1 MKKYEIAEKGRGFLA
16 INCAALRS
24 SHTDWQSALRDTQRA
39 ETHTEHDAMYTRST
53 TMSMSFT
60 YPSHSAYRPMA
71 RSTEPEV
78 FTFDQVPD
86 PHFSPLRQQ
95 QQQQRRRVTRVMYP
109 AKVRKYLPPAE
120 KNPAKRWL
128 LALCLVL
135 LAQIYTERDDEHD
148 MTETAALSDAFAGEL
163 PGDVASASSPLF
175 LHLRSAEETARRMTS
190 CSKDSGPSM
199 NTSCEMEETEVH
211 EPRQHRW
218 QQRNNP
224 YVVALLYPAVY
235 HTLGNE
241 Q

>member
-1 MKKYEIAEKGRGFLA
+1 
-16 INCAALRS
+16 
-24 SHTDWQSALRDTQRA
+24 
-39 ETHTEHDAMYTRST
+39 MYTSRST
-53 TMSMSFT
+53 TMSFT
-60 YPSHSAYRPMA
+60 YPTHSAYRPMA

-78 FTFDQVPD
+78 FTFDRLPD
-86 PHFSPLRQQ
+86 QHFSPLR

-120 KNPAKRWL
+120 KSPAKRWL

-148 MTETAALSDAFAGEL
+148 ITEAAALSDALAGEL
-163 PGDVASASSPLF
+163 PGDGASASSPLF
-175 LHLRSAEETARRMTS
+175 LHFRSAEETARRMTS
-190 CSKDSGPSM
+190 CSTDAGPWM
-199 NTSCEMEETEVH
+199 NTTCEMEETEVQEH
-211 EPRQHRW
+211 RQHRQ

-235 HTLGNE
+235 HTLGGE